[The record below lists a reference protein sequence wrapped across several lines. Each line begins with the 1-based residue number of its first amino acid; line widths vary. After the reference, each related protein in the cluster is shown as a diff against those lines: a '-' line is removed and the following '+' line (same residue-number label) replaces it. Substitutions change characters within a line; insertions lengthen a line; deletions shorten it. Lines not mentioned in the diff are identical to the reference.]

1 MVRVLTPCSRLGNF
15 LKAFLLSVCTAFGV
29 LIRTRLVSW
38 GKNFPRCQK
47 REREEE
53 DREERR
59 EDVSDCERSLERER
73 SEVNK

>member
-47 REREEE
+47 RER
-53 DREERR
+53 RR
-59 EDVSDCERSLERER
+59 TGKRGE
-73 SEVNK
+73 KT

>member
-47 REREEE
+47 REEE
-53 DREERR
+53 DREEGR
-59 EDVSDCERSLERER
+59 EDL
-73 SEVNK
+73 SECV

>member
-1 MVRVLTPCSRLGNF
+1 MVPTPFRLVRVLTPCSRLGNF

-47 REREEE
+47 RVK
-53 DREERR
+53 RR
-59 EDVSDCERSLERER
+59 TGKRGE
-73 SEVNK
+73 KT